1 MGLAERRVIKA
12 YQEGEYQ
19 NFLSEVKDVIGDEI
33 EFDIDW
39 DSLPNEKYTKSLEQ
53 GLTEIYFKPIL
64 NSFKVIAE
72 DEMGKEAI
80 RESVKKIV
88 IKDENDNAYAS
99 KTYKFND
106 GVLIVDHCSYTN
118 IGNTDERTKLL
129 TKLLESNL

>member
-19 NFLSEVKDVIGDEI
+19 EFLTEVKNLINGEI

-39 DSLPNEKYTKSLEQ
+39 NSLPNEKYPKNLEQ
-53 GLTEIYFKPIL
+53 GLTEVYFKPIL
-64 NSFKVIAE
+64 NSFKAIAE
-72 DEMGKEAI
+72 DDMGKEAI

-99 KTYKFND
+99 KTYKFNE
-106 GVLIVDHCSYTN
+106 GTLIVDHCSYTN

>member
-19 NFLSEVKDVIGDEI
+19 NFLTDVKGLIDGEI

-39 DSLPNEKYTKSLEQ
+39 DSLPNEKYTKNLEQ

-64 NSFKVIAE
+64 NSFRSIAV
-72 DEMGKEAI
+72 DDMGKEAI
-80 RESVKKIV
+80 RESVKKVI

-106 GVLIVDHCSYTN
+106 GTLIIDHCSYTN
-118 IGNTDERTKLL
+118 IGNTDERTKTL